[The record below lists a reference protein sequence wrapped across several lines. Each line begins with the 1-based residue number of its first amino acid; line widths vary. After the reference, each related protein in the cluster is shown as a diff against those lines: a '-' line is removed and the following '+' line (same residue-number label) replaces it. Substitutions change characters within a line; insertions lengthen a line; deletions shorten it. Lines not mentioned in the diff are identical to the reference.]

1 MGWIA
6 DEIMGLIAFAIYNY
20 EVGYNLQLLWSGL
33 HFTIMGLVTTH
44 LLSCGCLLTG
54 SSCPLGRGYRYYSDV
69 NLCVRY
75 CSTPLWW
82 KSTRRS
88 CAMDGGHVIYINS
101 QAEYER
107 LKDFINE
114 WMVHLRDDSSMCVCV
129 CVCV

>member
-82 KSTRRS
+82 RNARRG
-88 CAMDGGHVIYINS
+88 CAMDGGHLIYINS

-114 WMVHLRDDSSMCVCV
+114 WMVHLRDDNGV
-129 CVCV
+129 

>member
-1 MGWIA
+1 MGWIS
-6 DEIMGLIAFAIYNY
+6 IYNY
-20 EVGYNLQLLWSGL
+20 DGGGLQ
-33 HFTIMGLVTTH
+33 FTIMGLVATR

-82 KSTRRS
+82 ESTRMS
-88 CAMDGGHVIYINS
+88 CAMDGSHLIYINS

-114 WMVHLRDDSSMCVCV
+114 WMVHLRDDKGVCAV
-129 CVCV
+129 SYTHLTLPTSVYV